1 MDNIIV
7 NINSDFVDL
16 NKYTSS
22 NFVYHLDEE
31 IKNLI
36 YIKLGSIEFP
46 SSFYMFMSSKNNVSF
61 KIGDGV
67 NEDTIT
73 LLDGNYT
80 SDLII
85 LKIQDALDLINTSRS
100 KDYAID
106 IEIVTGKIFI
116 TCSDNFN
123 LDFSNGGNSKSLG
136 YLLGYSDDTYNGTSI
151 SAENV
156 IRLNPIQY
164 YFLKINELDNVKD
177 YNVKNA
183 FAKIIQTTG
192 SFDFTIQGK
201 SDFVSKEMVFRSPIN
216 LSRLNIQF
224 VDYEDNIL
232 DFNGLPVSFTLEI
245 GYVYDKK
252 LYQEFNNNGIP
263 NGDHRLKIFF

>member
-7 NINSDFVDL
+7 NINSEFVDST
-16 NKYTSS
+16 KYTSS

-31 IKNLI
+31 IKNII
-36 YIKLGSIEFP
+36 YIKLGSVEFP
-46 SSFYMFMSSKNNVSF
+46 STFYSFTSAKDNLSF
-61 KIGDGV
+61 QISDGV
-67 NEDTIT
+67 NSDTIT
-73 LLDGNYT
+73 LVEGNYT
-80 SDLII
+80 SDLVT
-85 LKIQDALDLINTSRS
+85 LKIQDQLDTINTDRG
-100 KDYAID
+100 KDYEID
-106 IEIVTGKIFI
+106 LEVVTGKITI
-116 TCSDNFN
+116 TCSDSFN

-136 YLLGYSDDTYNGTSI
+136 YLLGYSDDTYSGTSI

-216 LSRLNIQF
+216 LSKLNIQF

-252 LYQEFNNNGIP
+252 LYQEFNNNGLP